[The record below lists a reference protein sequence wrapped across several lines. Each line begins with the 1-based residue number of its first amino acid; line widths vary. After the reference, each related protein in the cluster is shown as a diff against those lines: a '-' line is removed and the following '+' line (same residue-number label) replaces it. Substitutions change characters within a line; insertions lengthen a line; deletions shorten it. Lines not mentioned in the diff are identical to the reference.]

1 MALGVART
9 GDETRQVQMVSLD
22 ELVGGDCRFRRIE
35 RLVSWP
41 AVRASAEPFY
51 TDFGRPS
58 VDPVVLV
65 KLVLVGS
72 VEGIGSMRRV
82 LRVAADSLAIRRFLG
97 YGLTEALPSHATVSH
112 AQTQRFAGS
121 SVFEQLF
128 TQVLAQCRAQGLLD
142 GGRLVVDATHV
153 EADAALKSLRAEL
166 SVVDGDGDGE
176 DRRDDDSAPG
186 GRPRL
191 ALAAPRSGPTP
202 KRTASNATAVSISDP
217 DAKLRHKPGQRAHLV
232 HRVQVATDPK
242 ARVIVAVQAERATGH
257 EGDALPGLI
266 ARARWAGHQASEVCA
281 DRGYAGK
288 AVYQQLDALGVVAFI
303 PPQAH
308 QAKKGIEAQAAR
320 QRCKT
325 PAGIDAAIDRMT
337 HGEGAICELKLQHG
351 LDRARRRGTPALQ
364 LQALVAATAINLKRL
379 LSNPEAAHGTG
390 AGGGHR
396 AARRIQ
402 TLIERCT
409 RRPTWPTSPTAST
422 ALTSSTAS

>member
-65 KLVLVGS
+65 KLVLVGA

-128 TQVLAQCRAQGLLD
+128 TQVLAQCRAHGLLD

-166 SVVDGDGDGE
+166 SVVERDDDGE
-176 DRRDDDSAPG
+176 DRRDDDSASG

-242 ARVIVAVQAERATGH
+242 CRVIVAVQAERATGH

-266 ARARWAGHQASEVCA
+266 ARARWAGHRVLELCA
-281 DRGYAGK
+281 DQGYAGK
-288 AVYQQLDALGVVAFI
+288 AVYQQLDALGVVAFV

-325 PAGIDAAIDRMT
+325 PAGVGAAIDRMT
-337 HGEGAICELKLQHG
+337 HGEGAISELKTQHG

-379 LSNPEAAHGTG
+379 LSRPQPAHGTG
-390 AGGGHR
+390 AGGRHR
-396 AARRIQ
+396 VARRIH
-402 TLIERCT
+402 TLIPRYA
-409 RRPTWPTSPTAST
+409 RWLTWPTTST